1 MNIAFSKKV
10 LLTGLGAAALLA
22 GCVNVDKETA
32 QTPREYWKPSKNA
45 QPKDPLAIQLPPAA
59 SPVSQAL
66 AKSDPLSLP
75 TLTDMALDNNP
86 QTRQSWFAAKS
97 AAAQYGESQS
107 AYYPTVTGNAT
118 ISRGRNAGFNY
129 TNPPSLQTYTAT
141 STAPGVTINWLL
153 YDFGKR
159 TSDVGRARE
168 ALYAANFNYNQAVQ
182 DTVLNVQTAYYN
194 FNAAIGLLEAAQAN
208 LADAKAN
215 YDAAKA
221 KLDSGLGNSQ
231 DALQAYAQMM
241 RAEYQIEGAKADIEA
256 SRAQLAAVLGV
267 PVSSRLDIV
276 TIEEIPTEG
285 YLEKQVGDLMAQALR
300 DRPMLLA
307 QYANLRQSEYAAASA
322 SADRWPQIVAF
333 GQYAYNNIRW
343 SGDDYSYNG
352 WAAGVG
358 LQWEL
363 FTGFQKTY
371 ALISAH
377 EQEKAARQAMRSAEL
392 EIVSQVWQY
401 YYAFRAAL
409 RQVESAKAQVKAQ
422 SEAYQAISD
431 GYRSGLNSF
440 LDVLTASNDLASAR
454 QLYVEA
460 VGKLGTS
467 IAQLA
472 HATGAVALTT
482 PDSQL
487 NAYRENKAAPAQK
500 TPAPAPAPTK
510 VPAAQTATTSGK

>member
-1 MNIAFSKKV
+1 MKHAFYKFALMTGAGAV
-10 LLTGLGAAALLA
+10 LILA

-32 QTPREYWKPSKNA
+32 ASPREYWKPSKNA
-45 QPKDPLAIQLPPAA
+45 QPKEPLAIQLPPAA
-59 SPVSQAL
+59 SPVSQTL
-66 AKSDPLSLP
+66 AKADPLSLP

-86 QTRQSWFAAKS
+86 QTRQAWYAAKN
-97 AAAQYGESQS
+97 AAAQYGQSQS
-107 AYYPTVTGNAT
+107 AYYPTVTGVAS
-118 ISRGRNAGFNY
+118 ISRGRSAGFDYNS
-129 TNPPSLQTYTAT
+129 PPSLVAYNSTN
-141 STAPGVTINWLL
+141 TAPGVNINWLL

-159 TSDVGRARE
+159 TSDVGQARE
-168 ALYAANFNYNQAVQ
+168 AMYAANLSYNQTIQ
-182 DTVLNVQTAYYN
+182 DTVLNVQVAYYD
-194 FNAAIGLLEAAQAN
+194 FNASIGLLQAAQAN
-208 LADAKAN
+208 LVDAKAN

-231 DALQAYAQMM
+231 DTLQAYAQMM
-241 RAEYQIEGAKADIEA
+241 RAEYQIDGAKADIEA
-256 SRAQLAAVLGV
+256 SRAKLAAVLGV
-267 PVSSRLDIV
+267 PVSSRIDIV
-276 TIEEIPTEG
+276 TIDDIPTDG
-285 YLEKQVGDLMAQALR
+285 YLEKQVGDLMAEALR

-307 QYANLRQSEYAAASA
+307 QYANLRQAEYAAASA
-322 SADRWPQIVAF
+322 SADRWPQITAF
-333 GQYAYNNIRW
+333 GQYAYNNIHF

-352 WAAGVG
+352 WAVGVG

-371 ALISAH
+371 ALIGAH
-377 EQEKAARQAMRSAEL
+377 EQEKAARQAMRTAEL

-401 YYAFRAAL
+401 YYAFRASL
-409 RQVESAKAQVKAQ
+409 RQVDSSRAQVKAQ
-422 SEAYQAISD
+422 TEAYQAISD

-440 LDVLTASNDLASAR
+440 LDLLTASNNLASAR

-487 NAYRENKAAPAQK
+487 NEYRAPKAAADK
-500 TPAPAPAPTK
+500 TQAPAAKASAPVAT
-510 VPAAQTATTSGK
+510 AAK